1 MAAMLC
7 IANVGT
13 PWLSI
18 SGAFY
23 LLPYFLCGIFFSRF
37 PFELKQKKIIG
48 FLLMTA
54 IILFLLF
61 YGHEYGGGRR
71 SLNALLIGTLSC
83 TALLF
88 IRGESEL
95 LARIGFY
102 SYSIHLFHV
111 FFTAASRIVFTKIGI
126 TNIRILFVPGTLLG
140 IVGPILVEL
149 VATRYTIT
157 RILLPGKSKKKFV

>member
-88 IRGESEL
+88 IRGLDFTPIPSTCSMFFLRRHPES
-95 LARIGFY
+95 F
-102 SYSIHLFHV
+102 SQ
-111 FFTAASRIVFTKIGI
+111 
-126 TNIRILFVPGTLLG
+126 
-140 IVGPILVEL
+140 
-149 VATRYTIT
+149 
-157 RILLPGKSKKKFV
+157 KSV